1 MTFTKGVLTGAI
13 PWHLL
18 EKQYFQ
24 ANAYRDEVLRLI
36 DSEDSA
42 FRAGMDFAHQMDRVA
57 EIDELKAKEFL
68 NTIGEN
74 QNDTKNKLLK
84 NTLVQDDKIGDLE
97 ALTKQIGN
105 EEAKKVDQKS
115 QSSSNSIL
123 ESLNLP
129 MLSSLSSKIFVDSIP
144 EASKSSH
151 HGDKPMPQY
160 MLPKLIRNDGN
171 QSEDPLHR
179 EAVMFMRGIMDECT
193 HLKNYDVP
201 VDTNLIYIV
210 IAGKEYLSKIC
221 RLMIFIYELI

>member
-42 FRAGMDFAHQMDRVA
+42 FRAGVDFAHQMDRVA
-57 EIDELKAKEFL
+57 ELDELKAKEFL
-68 NTIGEN
+68 HTIGEK

-84 NTLVQDDKIGDLE
+84 NAFVQDEKAAGELDV
-97 ALTKQIGN
+97 LTKQIGN
-105 EEAKKVDQKS
+105 EEAQKVDQKS
-115 QSSSNSIL
+115 RSSYNSIL

-144 EASKSSH
+144 EAGKSSQ
-151 HGDKPMPQY
+151 GDKPMPQY
-160 MLPKLIRNDGN
+160 MLPKLIRSDGN

-179 EAVMFMRGIMDECT
+179 EAVMVRT
-193 HLKNYDVP
+193 
-201 VDTNLIYIV
+201 
-210 IAGKEYLSKIC
+210 
-221 RLMIFIYELI
+221 